1 MDLSG
6 RLGRVVLLGAILALG
21 WIGQSLL
28 LAEPPRLLDGLVILA
43 LAATAFA
50 GLVAWSREDEEP
62 QKAGGWIARLH
73 TLVARVPQSF
83 ALLTGGVV
91 CGALA
96 YWFDADPALLP
107 WGALLAWAGGIILF
121 LVGAWQLD
129 RASLHPEG
137 DIVRRLATGQASEK
151 EISAVPQVDQ
161 PVSSLGVAHEIATVE
176 MRADPRTEYVV
187 AGAPMAGVAPYA
199 RWEIVALLTLT
210 LLALLARVVLVDRI
224 PQNFGGD
231 EGEMGL
237 MARLVLQGQLTD
249 PFITG
254 WLSHPTL
261 WFFMQALSL
270 QIFGDGVFGLRVLS
284 ALIGTATIPA
294 LYVFAR
300 PLYGR
305 AVALAAAALLVTY
318 HFHIHF
324 SRVGVNNIVDPL
336 IALLAFAA
344 FFYGY
349 RTRSFFG
356 FGLAGVLIGIGQH
369 FYMGGRLTPLL
380 LLVLLAHQ
388 ALLNRTQLWRARW
401 GLALLAL
408 GFVLGIGPLAR
419 FFLTHRS
426 DFTARLAMVG
436 IFESGW
442 FEEQRAQG
450 LSTVTILLNQVRDAF
465 GAYIFQPDRSA
476 WYDPKIPLL
485 DRASA
490 VLFIF
495 GLTIALSQ
503 WRRMEMTLLVAWI
516 VGAAIFGGVL
526 LKNSPES
533 PRFVT
538 TAPALCLLIAMA
550 LERLVSLLSWALPL
564 GRRVA
569 YGVGAAVVLLLA
581 LWNLNFYFREYTPR
595 RTFGWLNTE
604 VATAIG
610 NYLHQQPDAYVYF
623 FGPPRMFVGNG
634 TIRFMA
640 LDTPGV
646 DLIDPLVAPEALPPP
661 PDGRRPIFIFLP
673 ERAGEIEVV
682 ERRYP
687 GGTRY
692 QADAE
697 VERVTLFYSYEP
709 KLGR

>member
-1 MDLSG
+1 MDLSE
-6 RLGRVVLLGAILALG
+6 RMGRVLLLGATLALA
-21 WIGQSLL
+21 WIGQGLL
-28 LAEPPRLLDGLVILA
+28 RAEPPRLIDGLVILA
-43 LAATAFA
+43 LAAVAFA
-50 GLVAWSREDEEP
+50 GLVAWSHEGEEP
-62 QKAGGWIARLH
+62 RRAGGWMERLQALAAR
-73 TLVARVPQSF
+73 APQGF
-83 ALLTGGVV
+83 ALLTGGVI

-107 WGALLAWAGGIILF
+107 WGALLAWAAGIGLF
-121 LVGAWQLD
+121 LISAWQFD
-129 RASLHPEG
+129 RVRLSMGP
-137 DIVRRLATGQASEK
+137 DIARRPATGQAPEAGAL
-151 EISAVPQVDQ
+151 AVPHVDEAAAG
-161 PVSSLGVAHEIATVE
+161 PGAAHEIAAVE
-176 MRADPRTEYVV
+176 TRAEARTEYVV
-187 AGAPMAGVAPYA
+187 AGAPAAVALPYA
-199 RWEIVALLTLT
+199 RWELAALLGLT
-210 LLALLARVVLVDRI
+210 FLALLARAVLVDRI

-231 EGEMGL
+231 EGEMGM
-237 MARLVLQGQLTD
+237 MARAVLRGELRD

-270 QIFGDGVFGLRVLS
+270 RVFGDSVFGLRILS
-284 ALIGTATIPA
+284 ALIGAATVPL

-305 AVALAAAALLVTY
+305 AVALAATALLAAY

-336 IALLAFAA
+336 IGLPAFAA

-349 RTRSFFG
+349 RARSLFG
-356 FGLAGVLIGIGQH
+356 FALAGVLMGVGQH
-369 FYMGGRLTPLL
+369 FYMGGRLTPILLFALL
-380 LLVLLAHQ
+380 LHQ
-388 ALLNRTQLWRARW
+388 ALLDRPRLWRARW
-401 GLALLAL
+401 GLVLLAL
-408 GFVLGIGPLAR
+408 GFVLGIGPLLR
-419 FFLTHRS
+419 FFLAHRD

-436 IFESGW
+436 IFQTGW
-442 FEEQRAQG
+442 FDEQRAQG
-450 LSTVTILLNQVRDAF
+450 LSTFTILLNQVRDAF
-465 GAYIFQPDRSA
+465 GAFIFQPDRSA

-495 GLTIALSQ
+495 GLAIAIAR
-503 WRRMEMTLLVAWI
+503 WRRMEMALLPAWI

-538 TAPALCLLIAMA
+538 TTPALCLLIALA
-550 LERLVSLLSWALPL
+550 IERLAALLPWALPL
-564 GRRVA
+564 GRRAA
-569 YGVGAAVVLLLA
+569 YAIGAVVVLLLA

-610 NYLHQQPDAYVYF
+610 DYVRQQPDAVYIYF

-640 LDTPGV
+640 PDAPGV
-646 DLIDPLVAPEALPPP
+646 DLNEPLVAPDALPPS

-673 ERAGEIEVV
+673 ERAAEMAVV
-682 ERRYP
+682 ERGYP
-687 GGTRY
+687 DGTRY
-692 QADAE
+692 QADAQ
-697 VERVTLFYSYEP
+697 VEKATLFYSYEP
-709 KLGR
+709 K

>member
-1 MDLSG
+1 M
-6 RLGRVVLLGAILALG
+6 IL
-21 WIGQSLL
+21 
-28 LAEPPRLLDGLVILA
+28 
-43 LAATAFA
+43 
-50 GLVAWSREDEEP
+50 
-62 QKAGGWIARLH
+62 
-73 TLVARVPQSF
+73 
-83 ALLTGGVV
+83 
-91 CGALA
+91 
-96 YWFDADPALLP
+96 
-107 WGALLAWAGGIILF
+107 
-121 LVGAWQLD
+121 
-129 RASLHPEG
+129 
-137 DIVRRLATGQASEK
+137 
-151 EISAVPQVDQ
+151 
-161 PVSSLGVAHEIATVE
+161 
-176 MRADPRTEYVV
+176 
-187 AGAPMAGVAPYA
+187 VAPYA
-199 RWEIVALLTLT
+199 HWEIVALVALTV
-210 LLALLARVVLVDRI
+210 LALLARAVLVDRI

-231 EGEMGL
+231 EGEMGM
-237 MARLVLQGQLTD
+237 MARLVLQGELRD

-261 WFFMQALSL
+261 WFFIQGLSL
-270 QIFGDGVFGLRVLS
+270 QVFGNTIFGLRILS
-284 ALIGTATIPA
+284 ALIGAATIPA

-305 AVALAAAALLVTY
+305 AVALGAAALLVAY

-324 SRVGVNNIVDPL
+324 SRLGVNNIVDPL

-349 RTRSFFG
+349 RTRSLLG
-356 FGLAGVLIGIGQH
+356 FALAGVLMGVGQH

-380 LLVLLAHQ
+380 LLALLLHQ

-419 FFLTHRS
+419 FFLTHRN

-436 IFESGW
+436 IFETGW
-442 FEEQRAQG
+442 FGEQQALG
-450 LSTVTILLNQVRDAF
+450 LSTFTILLNQVRDAF
-465 GAYIFQPDRSA
+465 GAYIFLPDRSA

-490 VLFIF
+490 VLFVF
-495 GLTIALSQ
+495 GLTIALSH
-503 WRRMEMTLLVAWI
+503 WRRMEMVLLLAWI

-526 LKNSPES
+526 LKNTPES

-538 TAPALCLLIAMA
+538 TAPTLCLFIVLAI
-550 LERLVSLLSWALPL
+550 ERLVALLSWALPL

-569 YGVGAAVVLLLA
+569 YGVGAAAVLLLVS
-581 LWNLNFYFREYTPR
+581 WNLNFYFREYTPR

-604 VATAIG
+604 VATEIG
-610 NYLHQQPDAYVYF
+610 GYIRQQPNAYVYF

-640 LDTPGV
+640 LDTPGI
-646 DLIDPLVAPEALPPP
+646 DLVEPLVTPEMLPPP

-673 ERAGEIEVV
+673 ERAGEMAVV

-692 QADAE
+692 QADAQIE
-697 VERVTLFYSYEP
+697 KVTLFYSYEP
-709 KLGR
+709 